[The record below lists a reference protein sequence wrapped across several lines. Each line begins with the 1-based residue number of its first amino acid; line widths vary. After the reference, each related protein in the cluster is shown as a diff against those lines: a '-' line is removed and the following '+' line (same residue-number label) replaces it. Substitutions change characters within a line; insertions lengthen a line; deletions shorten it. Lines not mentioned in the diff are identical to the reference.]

1 MEKHEGLS
9 VPFESL
15 HKISLKLSNEEP
27 ISIYVP
33 WPFLIDKFS
42 TEPSQHENLIKLNLT
57 KTINDPWPMADFGG
71 RSKWDIDR
79 LKLWVNIETVFQV
92 RQVIRTIFVATTL
105 TFACSSIPPWCSTS
119 FVVCYGSTS
128 GGEINFSKFPGR

>member
-1 MEKHEGLS
+1 LEQHEGLS
-9 VPFESL
+9 VPFESS
-15 HKISLKLSNEEP
+15 HKFSLKLSNEES

-57 KTINDPWPMADFGG
+57 KTINDPWPMNFGG

-79 LKLWVNIETVFQV
+79 LKLWVSIETVFQDNIMAHLAS
-92 RQVIRTIFVATTL
+92 QFNITEEETIYAT
-105 TFACSSIPPWCSTS
+105 
-119 FVVCYGSTS
+119 
-128 GGEINFSKFPGR
+128 SK